1 LRETPRILAERE
13 LSWIDCTAEY
23 RTGADPPRCF
33 QRQRSSPDKGIAD
46 NVGPSADDIDCGT
59 GRSSLACKGI
69 DFCSRATE
77 LEIFDQAAT
86 GTARRATR
94 RTGRDGRWLR
104 RKLMRACIAVMTA
117 GMRTGVK
124 TIKKITAGNRKDIV

>member
-1 LRETPRILAERE
+1 
-13 LSWIDCTAEY
+13 
-23 RTGADPPRCF
+23 
-33 QRQRSSPDKGIAD
+33 
-46 NVGPSADDIDCGT
+46 V
-59 GRSSLACKGI
+59 KGI

-77 LEIFDQAAT
+77 LEMFDQAAT

-104 RKLMRACIAVMTA
+104 RKLMRACTAVMTA